1 VSISADTCWTAT
13 AKCRASDDRHRD
25 DVDSGDDDDDD
36 DEDDE
41 DDELMSGRLVLQLNL
56 PSASV

>member
-1 VSISADTCWTAT
+1 MLISADTCWTAT

-36 DEDDE
+36 DDD
-41 DDELMSGRLVLQLNL
+41 DGELMSGRLVLQLNL
-56 PSASV
+56 QSASV

>member
-36 DEDDE
+36 DDDG
-41 DDELMSGRLVLQLNL
+41 ELMSGRLVLQLSL
-56 PSASV
+56 PAASV